1 MRQKNKADEES
12 LASLTKALEAID
24 EENERKENAS
34 RISRAV
40 FARAE
45 EERANKA
52 AAACL
57 LQSYWRGISQREE
70 YVALK
75 KAALRKTKG
84 KKKAKA

>member
-1 MRQKNKADEES
+1 MREKNKVDEES
-12 LASLTKALEAID
+12 LSSLAKALEAID
-24 EENERKENAS
+24 EENERKEQAA

-45 EERANKA
+45 AERINKA

-70 YVALK
+70 YIALK
-75 KAALRKTKG
+75 KAAARKTKA
-84 KKKAKA
+84 KKKPKV